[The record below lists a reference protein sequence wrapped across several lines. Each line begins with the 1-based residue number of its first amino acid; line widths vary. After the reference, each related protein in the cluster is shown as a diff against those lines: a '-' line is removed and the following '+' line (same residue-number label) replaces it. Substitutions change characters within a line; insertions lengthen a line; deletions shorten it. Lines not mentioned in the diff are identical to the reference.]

1 MYEGQCKYNN
11 LLIRGLIIILK
22 ILTLTVGLVNLHH
35 QLLGNVHYILLRYL
49 QENRL
54 FRIQLNISTMG
65 TFETEEKSGHC
76 REVLNKSQCM
86 FFFCLLGQIKSGHCR
101 ELAISEGSTVL
112 QVLYISRDASL
123 MALL

>member
-11 LLIRGLIIILK
+11 LMIRGLIIILK

-54 FRIQLNISTMG
+54 FRIQLHISTMDTLG
-65 TFETEEKSGHC
+65 TEEKSGHC
-76 REVLNKSQCM
+76 KEV
-86 FFFCLLGQIKSGHCR
+86 
-101 ELAISEGSTVL
+101 AIVE
-112 QVLYISRDASL
+112 RF
-123 MALL
+123 